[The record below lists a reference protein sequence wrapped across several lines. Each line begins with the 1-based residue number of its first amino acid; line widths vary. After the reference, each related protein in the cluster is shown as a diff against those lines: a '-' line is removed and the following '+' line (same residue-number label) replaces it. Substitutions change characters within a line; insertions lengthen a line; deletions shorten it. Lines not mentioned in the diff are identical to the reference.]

1 MKNASEWFRWL
12 TPILLGLLSASNAR
26 IHSRMDHLEEKLVA
40 YVDKVAAP
48 LSRKLEEHAKEIV
61 DIRVDLAKT
70 GRRWGGAVRPAASV
84 DR

>member
-40 YVDKVAAP
+40 YVDKVVEP
-48 LSRKLEEHAKEIV
+48 LAKRIDEHSKEIV
-61 DIRVDLAKT
+61 DIRLDLAKT
-70 GRRWGGAVRPAASV
+70 SRRWGIPRGGGG